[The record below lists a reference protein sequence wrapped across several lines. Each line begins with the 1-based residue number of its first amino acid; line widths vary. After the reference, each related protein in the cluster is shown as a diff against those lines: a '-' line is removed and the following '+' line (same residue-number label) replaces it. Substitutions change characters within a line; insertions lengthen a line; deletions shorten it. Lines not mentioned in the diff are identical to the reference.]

1 MLKVKIKDIEFK
13 SPIIASSGT
22 YGYGYEVDN
31 FVDLSKIGCIIT
43 KSITLEPR
51 QGNPSP
57 RIHESRSGM
66 INAIGLANVGVEEF
80 CKTKLNKLN
89 SIPTHFII
97 SVAGS
102 TMEDYVQVINKIE
115 EYEGMHVGYEINI
128 SCPNI
133 KKGGMEF
140 GLNKDITYELTS
152 KLRSITS
159 KLLIIKLSP
168 NVTNIE
174 EIAASAE
181 LGGADAISA
190 INTFV
195 GLAIDH
201 KTGRMLLSTT
211 YGGVSGPAIKPLA
224 LAKIYKIYQ
233 KIKIPIIGIGG
244 ISSFEDIIQFMR
256 VGSTMVQI
264 GTLNYRDPSKISSF
278 YNKLEFFL
286 KNNKISKI
294 CDLVGDCIEG

>member
-1 MLKVKIKDIEFK
+1 
-13 SPIIASSGT
+13 
-22 YGYGYEVDN
+22 
-31 FVDLSKIGCIIT
+31 
-43 KSITLEPR
+43 
-51 QGNPSP
+51 
-57 RIHESRSGM
+57 
-66 INAIGLANVGVEEF
+66 
-80 CKTKLNKLN
+80 
-89 SIPTHFII
+89 
-97 SVAGS
+97 
-102 TMEDYVQVINKIE
+102 
-115 EYEGMHVGYEINI
+115 
-128 SCPNI
+128 
-133 KKGGMEF
+133 MEF
-140 GLNKDITYELTS
+140 GLNKEITYELTS
-152 KLRSITS
+152 KLRSITN

-174 EIAASAE
+174 EIAESAE

-190 INTFV
+190 INTFI
-195 GLAIDH
+195 GLAIDY
-201 KTGRMLLSTT
+201 KTGKMLLSTT

-278 YNKLEFFL
+278 HDELETFL

-294 CDLVGDCIEG
+294 YDLVGDCIEG